1 MGTLK
6 FFAGSLIVL
15 TLVSA
20 ISLAMGL
27 MALGLESTALV
38 TLERELKQEDI
49 GRIKKIIQQ
58 SDPRRLKNGQVKKM
72 TIHQDELNLA
82 LDYALVSLDATR
94 VGARVA
100 LESESAEVQVCAA
113 LPGALSGKYLN
124 LSAQLSFT
132 GRRAAITRM
141 KLGKLPVPVFLVNPA
156 LALGYHFFKS
166 TAWFKTVGEVLD
178 SIRFIELGN
187 RQVSLEFQWDRG
199 VAKRFQNQA
208 RDLILSPSD
217 RNRIRFYSMEIARL
231 SRSFNKPAISLS
243 AYFKPLFATALER
256 SRVGEP
262 PGPEN
267 RALVFSL
274 TLYVMN
280 WSEKVFTGDPGAAA
294 LPKASRQTL
303 TLMGRKDLAQHFL
316 ISAAIAAG
324 TNSGLSSI
332 VGVFKEMEDSR
343 GGTGFSFADLAA
355 DRAGIAFA
363 RLAVENTDL
372 ARGLQGTMARV
383 RHESDFMPAI
393 DHLPEGIMELEFKRR
408 YHDLNSREYALVE
421 AEIARR
427 IAGCRIHGSVE
438 VR

>member
-6 FFAGSLIVL
+6 LFAGSLIVL
-15 TLVSA
+15 TLVSV
-20 ISLAMGL
+20 IVFAMGL
-27 MALGLESTALV
+27 IFLGLESTPLV
-38 TLERELKQEDI
+38 TLDRELKQEDI

-58 SDPRRLKNGQVKKM
+58 NDPRRLKDGQVKKI
-72 TIHQDELNLA
+72 TIRQEELNLA
-82 LDYALVSLDATR
+82 LDYALVSLDAR
-94 VGARVA
+94 MGARVA
-100 LESESAEVQVCAA
+100 LGVESAKIQMSMG
-113 LPGALSGKYLN
+113 LPGRLSGQYLN
-124 LSAQLSFT
+124 LATQLSFK
-132 GRRAAITRM
+132 GRSATIRRM
-141 KLGKLPVPVFLVNPA
+141 KLGKLPVPVVLVNPA
-156 LALGYHFFKS
+156 MALGYHLFKS
-166 TAWFKTVGEVLD
+166 TAWFQTVGEVID
-178 SIRFIELGN
+178 SIRVIEPGD

-217 RNRIRFYSMEIARL
+217 RNRIRFYSREIARL
-231 SRSFNKPAISLS
+231 SRSFNKPALSLS
-243 AYFKPLFATALER
+243 AYFEPLFATALER
-256 SRVGEP
+256 SRAGEP

-274 TLYVMN
+274 ALYAMN
-280 WSEKVFTGDPGAAA
+280 WSEKSLTGDPGAAV
-294 LPKASRQTL
+294 LPTAARRTL
-303 TLMGRKDLAQHFL
+303 TLMGRSDLTQHFL

-363 RLAVENTDL
+363 RLAVENDEL
-372 ARGLQGTMARV
+372 ARGLQVAMARV
-383 RHESDFMPAI
+383 RRETEFMPPI
-393 DHLPEGIMELEFKRR
+393 DHLPEGIMELEFKHT

-427 IAGCRIHGSVE
+427 IAGCKIHGQVGAP
-438 VR
+438 